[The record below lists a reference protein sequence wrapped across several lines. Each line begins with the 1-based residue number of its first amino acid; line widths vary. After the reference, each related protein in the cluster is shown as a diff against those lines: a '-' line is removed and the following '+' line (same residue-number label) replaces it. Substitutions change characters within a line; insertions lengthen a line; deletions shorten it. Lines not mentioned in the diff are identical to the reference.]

1 MISLIDELDA
11 FIWDSSRLEY
21 EAGQHCDLTTAFEQ
35 FGRSGYGIGL
45 PKNSFWAERVN
56 QEVLAMHESG
66 FMEELD
72 QKWILLGDDNY
83 DDNCPSKAEREK
95 PASLT
100 LYNMAGVFILVAVGI
115 VGGVGLIAIEVIYK
129 KSQVK
134 QQRQLDVARHAAER
148 WKRLVEVRPQAT
160 QTEPRTG
167 KKHRQQTPVKLRRDD
182 QTEQST
188 EQVVVDQEQAGT
200 SAVSDEQQL
209 QTSAK
214 EREAMQ
220 STDNTIEIV

>member
-1 MISLIDELDA
+1 M
-11 FIWDSSRLEY
+11 EY
-21 EAGQHCDLTTAFEQ
+21 EAAQHCELTTATEQ

-72 QKWILLGDDNY
+72 QKWILMGEDNW
-83 DDNCPSKAEREK
+83 DDNCPTVAERQK

-100 LYNMAGVFILVAVGI
+100 LYNMAGVFILVGIGI
-115 VGGVGLIAIEVIYK
+115 VGGVGLIGIEVIYK

-160 QTEPRTG
+160 QTDQTRG
-167 KKHRQQTPVKLRRDD
+167 KKNKL
-182 QTEQST
+182 Q
-188 EQVVVDQEQAGT
+188 
-200 SAVSDEQQL
+200 SAVKQRIEADETADQATSETGAATAVPAAAAAAV
-209 QTSAK
+209 TSAK
-214 EREAMQ
+214 EREALVN
-220 STDNTIEIV
+220 DVIETV

>member
-1 MISLIDELDA
+1 MDA

-21 EAGQHCDLTTAFEQ
+21 EAAQHCELTTATEQ

-72 QKWILLGDDNY
+72 QKWILMGEDNY
-83 DDNCPSKAEREK
+83 DDNCPTVAERQK

-100 LYNMAGVFILVAVGI
+100 LYNMAGVFILVGIGI
-115 VGGVGLIAIEVIYK
+115 VGGVGLIGIEVIYK

-160 QTEPRTG
+160 QTDPRA
-167 KKHRQQTPVKLRRDD
+167 KKNKMQMQSAVKQRIEAEDEG
-182 QTEQST
+182 TEGQ
-188 EQVVVDQEQAGT
+188 GT
-200 SAVSDEQQL
+200 SDTAVASAA
-209 QTSAK
+209 TIAK
-214 EREAMQ
+214 EREALT
-220 STDNTIEIV
+220 TDVIETV

>member
-1 MISLIDELDA
+1 MPFSDELDA
-11 FIWDSSRLEY
+11 LIWDSSRLDY
-21 EAGQHCDLTTAFEQ
+21 EASQHCDLATATEQ

-83 DDNCPSKAEREK
+83 DDNCPTVAERQK

-100 LYNMAGVFILVAVGI
+100 LYNMAGVFILVGIGI
-115 VGGVGLIAIEVIYK
+115 VGGVGLIGIEVIYK

-160 QTEPRTG
+160 QTESRA
-167 KKHRQQTPVKLRRDD
+167 KKK
-182 QTEQST
+182 QST
-188 EQVVVDQEQAGT
+188 PKQRIEMG
-200 SAVSDEQQL
+200 SDEQL
-209 QTSAK
+209 AAGGSSRPASAASAAATAAK
-214 EREAMQ
+214 EREAL
-220 STDNTIEIV
+220 STDVIEIV

>member
-1 MISLIDELDA
+1 LD
-11 FIWDSSRLEY
+11 Y
-21 EAGQHCDLTTAFEQ
+21 EAAQHCDLTTATEQ

-72 QKWILLGDDNY
+72 QKWIRMGVDNY
-83 DDNCPSKAEREK
+83 DDNCPTVAERQK

-100 LYNMAGVFILVAVGI
+100 LYNMAGVFILVGIGI
-115 VGGVGLIAIEVIYK
+115 VGGVGLIGIEVIYK

-148 WKRLVEVRPQAT
+148 WKRLVEVRPQST
-160 QTEPRTG
+160 QTDARG
-167 KKHRQQTPVKLRRDD
+167 KKKNKQSALKQMIEVDAADETDQGASPEPGASASGRASAAAVTPSKN
-182 QTEQST
+182 
-188 EQVVVDQEQAGT
+188 
-200 SAVSDEQQL
+200 
-209 QTSAK
+209 TSAK
-214 EREAMQ
+214 EREANLVN
-220 STDNTIEIV
+220 DVIETV

>member
-1 MISLIDELDA
+1 M
-11 FIWDSSRLEY
+11 EY
-21 EAGQHCDLTTAFEQ
+21 EAAQHCDLTTATEQ

-83 DDNCPSKAEREK
+83 DDNCPTVAERQK

-100 LYNMAGVFILVAVGI
+100 LYNMAGVFILVGIGI
-115 VGGVGLIAIEVIYK
+115 VGGVGLIGIEVIYK

-148 WKRLVEVRPQAT
+148 WKRRVEVRPQST
-160 QTEPRTG
+160 QTDVRG
-167 KKHRQQTPVKLRRDD
+167 KKKQAMAAALKQRMEEQEAASGIEETAASSRTSTPAPAAAA
-182 QTEQST
+182 S
-188 EQVVVDQEQAGT
+188 
-200 SAVSDEQQL
+200 SAA
-209 QTSAK
+209 TAAK
-214 EREAMQ
+214 EREVAAAAKENRQ
-220 STDNTIEIV
+220 ALVADVIEVV